1 MRKRTERKRVERK
14 RVERKRTERKRVERK
29 RTERK
34 RVEKKKIKD
43 ARMIPKEKYQELLKK
58 KRLTKQEK
66 KILDKAL
73 FLNYCKCVKS
83 IKYSR
88 KNERGAEYPI
98 CMSSIY
104 LKRGKVAPKGIAEE
118 CKKYL

>member
-1 MRKRTERKRVERK
+1 MRKRTERKG
-14 RVERKRTERKRVERK
+14 VERKRTERKRK

-104 LKRGKVAPKGIAEE
+104 LKRGKIAPKGIAEE

>member
-1 MRKRTERKRVERK
+1 M
-14 RVERKRTERKRVERK
+14 RKRTERKRVERK
-29 RTERK
+29 RTEGKGTERSERK
-34 RVEKKKIKD
+34 RVGKKKIKD

-88 KNERGAEYPI
+88 KNERGVEYPI

-104 LKRGKVAPKGIAEE
+104 LKRGKIAPKGIAEK
-118 CKKYL
+118 CKEYL